1 MAYPDLHKEK
11 SYSWLNVV
19 LILIC
24 LTMFGYGIFY
34 FSSPESHNKLM
45 ERLDIPGALASLNDQ
60 INDNNEEGSK
70 NKESI
75 NNISLAAPDNELAE
89 GRLTPLNNAT
99 ENESLVVAPLPSSNK
114 FDAEIKEKNLPMLN
128 ESDPLFLGSLENMSE
143 LYPLVSNYLL
153 QSGLLQSTVVF
164 IDNFSR
170 GTFIASFSP
179 LVAPTAPFKV
189 IDNNNG
195 EFIISE
201 ESYRRY
207 DDYIDYFV
215 SLDDDKIIEA
225 YNMFKPLINKAY
237 SEISRPGSR
246 FDVTLNNAIEV
257 ALRTPIVDEPIYLT
271 SPAVMF
277 LYADP
282 KLESLNHAQKL
293 LLRLGAKN
301 LNKLQQKLSDIQ
313 ILLKQQQQAEQ
324 KANKKDKGN
333 EVEESWQVEN

>member
-1 MAYPDLHKEK
+1 MAYPELHKEK

-24 LTMFGYGIFY
+24 LAMFGYGIFY
-34 FSSPESHNKLM
+34 FNNPESHNRLM
-45 ERLDIPGALASLNDQ
+45 ERLDIPGALTSLTNTVTNSIDDNDRKEE
-60 INDNNEEGSK
+60 NN
-70 NKESI
+70 
-75 NNISLAAPDNELAE
+75 NNVSLPDQDNELSE
-89 GRLTPLNNAT
+89 NALIPA
-99 ENESLVVAPLPSSNK
+99 NALDKESLVVAPLSSTNSY
-114 FDAEIKEKNLPMLN
+114 DAVIKEKNLPLLN
-128 ESDPLFLGSLENMSE
+128 ESDPLFLATLENMSE

-153 QSGLLQSTVVF
+153 QSGLLQSSVVF

-179 LVAPTAPFKV
+179 LVAPTTPFKV
-189 IDNNNG
+189 IDNNDG
-195 EFIISE
+195 QLLISE
-201 ESYRRY
+201 ESYHRY

-215 SLDDDKIIEA
+215 SLDDGQIIEA

-246 FDVTLNNAIEV
+246 FDVTLNNAIDV
-257 ALRTPIVDEPIYLT
+257 ALRTPIVDEPIYLK
-271 SPAVMF
+271 SPAVMY

-301 LNKLQQKLSDIQ
+301 LNKLQQKLIDIQ
-313 ILLKQQQQAEQ
+313 ILLKQQQQAEREL
-324 KANKKDKGN
+324 NKPKVTD
-333 EVEESWQVEN
+333 EVQETWQVEK